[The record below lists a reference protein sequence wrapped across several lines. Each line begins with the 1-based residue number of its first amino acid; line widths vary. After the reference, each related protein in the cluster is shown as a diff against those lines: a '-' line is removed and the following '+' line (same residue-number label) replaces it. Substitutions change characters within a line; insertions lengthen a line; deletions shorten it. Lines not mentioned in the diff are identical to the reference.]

1 MRERDGGREAT
12 DPLRTDGES
21 LVVGVISDTHGLLRD
36 EALDALR
43 GVHRIVHA
51 GDVDDPEILE
61 RLERVAPVSAVR
73 GNVDRGAWAEA
84 LPETRVV
91 EVEGRQLYV
100 LHDPARLDLDPRAA
114 GFDAV
119 VHGHTHRPRKEVVEG
134 VLRLNPGSA
143 GRSRF
148 GRPVTLA
155 RLRVGPGELEA
166 EIVPLSEG

>member
-1 MRERDGGREAT
+1 MRNGDEGREEAGS
-12 DPLRTDGES
+12 LRTDGES
-21 LVVGVISDTHGLLRD
+21 ALVGVISDTHGVLRE
-36 EALDALR
+36 EALDALQ
-43 GVHRIVHA
+43 GVDRIVHA
-51 GDVDDPEILE
+51 GDVDDPKILE
-61 RLERVAPVSAVR
+61 GLEEVAPVSAVR
-73 GNVDRGAWAEA
+73 GNVDRGPWAEA

-91 EVEGRQLYV
+91 EVGGRQLYV

-119 VHGHTHRPRKEVVEG
+119 VHGHTHRPRNEVVEG

-155 RLRVGPGELEA
+155 RLRVGPRDLEA

>member
-1 MRERDGGREAT
+1 MREREGREAT
-12 DPLRTDGES
+12 GSDGTGGES
-21 LVVGVISDTHGLLRD
+21 VLVGVISDTHGLLRE

-43 GVHRIVHA
+43 GVDRIVHA

-61 RLERVAPVSAVR
+61 RLEEVAPVSAVR

-91 EVEGRQLYV
+91 EVGERQLYV

-119 VHGHTHRPRKEVVEG
+119 VHGHTHRPRNEVVDG

-143 GRSRF
+143 GHARF

-155 RLRVGPGELEA
+155 RLRVGLRALEA